1 MLSGSIESTRTV
13 SKSCRSSA
21 SFNYVRE
28 EVRNLLRKWRRS
40 MTKTTLE
47 EKWAEK
53 KQGKLPLEEIYES
66 GKKET
71 DPQTLNPEKITD
83 SVLDQ
88 LPAPTGWRIMVLP
101 YQGKK
106 VSDGGIHLVSKA
118 LERQQAATVLGLVL
132 KTGSLAYDGERFSKT
147 GPWCKEGDWVLYARY
162 AGSRIDIDGGEI
174 KILNDDEIIA
184 TVADPESIIHNF

>member
-1 MLSGSIESTRTV
+1 
-13 SKSCRSSA
+13 
-21 SFNYVRE
+21 
-28 EVRNLLRKWRRS
+28 

-47 EKWAEK
+47 EQWAEK
-53 KQGKLPLEEIYES
+53 KQAKLPLEEIYES

-83 SVLDQ
+83 SALNQ
-88 LPAPTGWRIMVLP
+88 LPTPTGWRIMVLP

-118 LERQQAATVLGLVL
+118 LERQQAATVLGYVL
-132 KTGSLAYDGERFSKT
+132 K
-147 GPWCKEGDWVLYARY
+147 GDWVLYARY

-184 TVADPESIIHNF
+184 TVSDPESIIHNF

>member
-1 MLSGSIESTRTV
+1 
-13 SKSCRSSA
+13 
-21 SFNYVRE
+21 
-28 EVRNLLRKWRRS
+28 

-88 LPAPTGWRIMVLP
+88 LPSPTGWRIMVLP

-132 KTGSLAYDGERFSKT
+132 KQARSRTTARDSLKQGHGVRKETGYSTRDTQALELTSMVEKS
-147 GPWCKEGDWVLYARY
+147 RY
-162 AGSRIDIDGGEI
+162 
-174 KILNDDEIIA
+174 
-184 TVADPESIIHNF
+184 

>member
-1 MLSGSIESTRTV
+1 
-13 SKSCRSSA
+13 
-21 SFNYVRE
+21 
-28 EVRNLLRKWRRS
+28 

-47 EKWAEK
+47 EQWAEK
-53 KQGKLPLEEIYES
+53 KQAKLPLEEIYES

-184 TVADPESIIHNF
+184 TVTDPEAIIHNF